1 MEGERIACN
10 YGRRGK
16 RKRKE
21 RCSGEDKL

>member
-10 YGRRGK
+10 YGRWGK
-16 RKRKE
+16 RKKKE